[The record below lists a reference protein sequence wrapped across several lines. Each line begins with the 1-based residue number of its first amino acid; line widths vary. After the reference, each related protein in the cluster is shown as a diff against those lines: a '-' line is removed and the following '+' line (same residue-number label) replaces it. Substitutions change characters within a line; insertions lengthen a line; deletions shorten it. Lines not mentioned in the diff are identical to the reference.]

1 LTSRSAVQYRPP
13 FFSAAE
19 PLIGERNRPRPA
31 TVEFGERSG
40 RVVEMTMTKAD
51 LVDRIYEKA
60 GYSKKD
66 ATEVVESIF
75 ELLKQRLSE
84 GEKVKIS
91 GFGNFVVN
99 EKQARRGRNPQTGDE
114 IIISGR
120 RVLTFK
126 ASHVLKNTMNDSAGS
141 GGHD

>member
-1 LTSRSAVQYRPP
+1 
-13 FFSAAE
+13 
-19 PLIGERNRPRPA
+19 
-31 TVEFGERSG
+31 
-40 RVVEMTMTKAD
+40 MTKAD

-141 GGHD
+141 GSHD